1 MKLQSLLERLHFR
14 LWQEGMSPDT
24 NANAGLSLA
33 GRKSAVIKKNDDT
46 RTGKNMHASWLAPLK
61 TMKRVWHP
69 HMADPLEAGRF
80 FIAPARDLLLA
91 RCRA

>member
-33 GRKSAVIKKNDDT
+33 GRKSVVIKIQ
-46 RTGKNMHASWLAPLK
+46 RSSWEGSQLAAPLRFIEK
-61 TMKRVWHP
+61 ALRGEALPTSYIIDRKKFGTLPCNDHP
-69 HMADPLEAGRF
+69 VSCET
-80 FIAPARDLLLA
+80 
-91 RCRA
+91 